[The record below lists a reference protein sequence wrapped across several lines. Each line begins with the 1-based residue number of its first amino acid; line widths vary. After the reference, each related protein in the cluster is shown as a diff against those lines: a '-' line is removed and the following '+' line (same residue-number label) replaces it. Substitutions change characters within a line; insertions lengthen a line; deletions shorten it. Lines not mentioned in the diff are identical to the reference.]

1 MDINPFDRVRR
12 LRAAKPK
19 ANLGVS
25 VDRQRVPPGQWVTER
40 WPVLHYGPVPDVDLD
55 TWDFQVFG
63 LVDEAPSRPP
73 FRGVRRDGK
82 SPPFREVRR
91 DGASEQP
98 LRLTYAQFMALPKV
112 QVKADIHCVTRWTLL
127 DSVWEGVAFKEL
139 MKLIRPKPEARF
151 VLVHCEYG
159 FTTNLPLDVLLDDDV
174 LFATKRNG
182 EDITPDHGWPLRL
195 IVPKKYFWK
204 SAKWVRG
211 LEFLAQ
217 DRLGF
222 WEQAGYHNN
231 ADPWKEERFAD

>member
-19 ANLGVS
+19 ANLGVG

-40 WPVLHYGPVPDVDLD
+40 WPVLHYGPVPEVDLD

-63 LVDEAPSRPP
+63 LVE
-73 FRGVRRDGK
+73 
-82 SPPFREVRR
+82 E
-91 DGASEQP
+91 P

-159 FTTNLPLDVLLDDDV
+159 FTTNLPLDVLLGDDV

-182 EDITPDHGWPLRL
+182 ENITPDHGWPLRL
-195 IVPKKYFWK
+195 VVPKRYFWK

>member
-1 MDINPFDRVRR
+1 MNLDPFDRVRR

-19 ANLGVS
+19 ANLGAG

-40 WPVLHYGPVPDVDLD
+40 WPVLHYGLVPEVDLD

-63 LVDEAPSRPP
+63 LVE
-73 FRGVRRDGK
+73 
-82 SPPFREVRR
+82 E
-91 DGASEQP
+91 P

-127 DSVWEGVAFKEL
+127 DSVWEGVAFQEL
-139 MKLIRPKPEARF
+139 MKLIKPQPEARF

-182 EDITPDHGWPLRL
+182 EEITPDHGWPLRL
-195 IVPKKYFWK
+195 LVPKKYFWK

>member
-1 MDINPFDRVRR
+1 MNLDPFDRVRR

-19 ANLGVS
+19 ADLGAG

-40 WPVLHYGPVPDVDLD
+40 WPVLHYGLVPEVDLD

-63 LVDEAPSRPP
+63 LLE
-73 FRGVRRDGK
+73 
-82 SPPFREVRR
+82 E
-91 DGASEQP
+91 P
-98 LRLTYAQFMALPKV
+98 LRLTYAQFMALPQV

-182 EDITPDHGWPLRL
+182 EALTPDHGWPLRL

>member
-1 MDINPFDRVRR
+1 MNLDPFDRVRR

-19 ANLGVS
+19 ANLGAG
-25 VDRQRVPPGQWVTER
+25 VDRQRLPPGQWVTER
-40 WPVLHYGPVPDVDLD
+40 WPVLHYGPVPEVDLD

-63 LVDEAPSRPP
+63 LVE
-73 FRGVRRDGK
+73 
-82 SPPFREVRR
+82 E
-91 DGASEQP
+91 P

-127 DSVWEGVAFKEL
+127 DSVWEGVAFQEL
-139 MKLIRPKPEARF
+139 MKLIKPQPEARF

-182 EDITPDHGWPLRL
+182 EDLTPDHGWPLRL
-195 IVPKKYFWK
+195 LVPKKYFWK

-231 ADPWKEERFAD
+231 AGPWKEERFAD

>member
-1 MDINPFDRVRR
+1 MNLDPLDRVRR

-19 ANLGVS
+19 ANLGAG
-25 VDRQRVPPGQWVTER
+25 VDRQRIPPGQWVTER
-40 WPVLHYGPVPDVDLD
+40 WPVLHYGPVPEVNLD

-73 FRGVRRDGK
+73 FR
-82 SPPFREVRR
+82 EVRR
-91 DGASEQP
+91 DGASEEP

-112 QVKADIHCVTRWTLL
+112 QVTADIHCVTRWTLL

-139 MKLIRPKPEARF
+139 MKLIRPQPEARF

-174 LFATKRNG
+174 LFVTKRNG
-182 EDITPDHGWPLRL
+182 EEITLDHGWPLRL
-195 IVPKKYFWK
+195 VVPKKYFWK

>member
-1 MDINPFDRVRR
+1 MDSGDINPFDRVRR
-12 LRAAKPK
+12 LRAAKPE
-19 ANLGVS
+19 ANLGAG
-25 VDRQRVPPGQWVTER
+25 VDRQRVPPGQWVTAR

-63 LVDEAPSRPP
+63 LVDEAPSRLTS
-73 FRGVRRDGK
+73 RNGG
-82 SPPFREVRR
+82 R
-91 DGASEQP
+91 DGASEEP
-98 LRLTYAQFMALPKV
+98 LRLTYAQFMTLPTV

-127 DSVWEGVAFKEL
+127 DSIWEGVAFQEL
-139 MKLIRPKPEARF
+139 MKLIRPQPEARF

-211 LEFLAQ
+211 LEFLAH

>member
-1 MDINPFDRVRR
+1 MNLDPFDRVRR

-19 ANLGVS
+19 ANLGAG
-25 VDRQRVPPGQWVTER
+25 VDRQRLPPGQWVTER
-40 WPVLHYGPVPDVDLD
+40 WPVLHYGLVPEVDLD

-63 LVDEAPSRPP
+63 LVE
-73 FRGVRRDGK
+73 
-82 SPPFREVRR
+82 E
-91 DGASEQP
+91 P

-127 DSVWEGVAFKEL
+127 DSVWEGVAFQEL
-139 MKLIRPKPEARF
+139 MKLIKPRPEARF

-182 EDITPDHGWPLRL
+182 EEITPDHGWPLRL
-195 IVPKKYFWK
+195 VVPKKYFWK

>member
-1 MDINPFDRVRR
+1 
-12 LRAAKPK
+12 
-19 ANLGVS
+19 
-25 VDRQRVPPGQWVTER
+25 
-40 WPVLHYGPVPDVDLD
+40 VLHYGPVPDVDLG

-63 LVDEAPSRPP
+63 LVE
-73 FRGVRRDGK
+73 
-82 SPPFREVRR
+82 E
-91 DGASEQP
+91 P
-98 LRLTYAQFMALPKV
+98 LRLTYAQFMALPQV

-127 DSVWEGVAFKEL
+127 DSIWEGVAFKEL
-139 MKLIRPKPEARF
+139 MKLIRPQPEARF

-211 LEFLAQ
+211 LEFLAH

>member
-1 MDINPFDRVRR
+1 MNIDPFERVRR

-19 ANLGVS
+19 ANLGAG
-25 VDRQRVPPGQWVTER
+25 VDRQRLPPGQWVTER
-40 WPVLHYGPVPDVDLD
+40 WPVLHYGPVPAVDLD

-63 LVDEAPSRPP
+63 MVE
-73 FRGVRRDGK
+73 
-82 SPPFREVRR
+82 E
-91 DGASEQP
+91 P

-127 DSVWEGVAFKEL
+127 DSVWEGVAFQEL
-139 MKLIRPKPEARF
+139 MKLIRPQPEARF

-182 EDITPDHGWPLRL
+182 EDLTPDHGWPLRL
-195 IVPKKYFWK
+195 VVPKKYFWK

-222 WEQAGYHNN
+222 WEQAGYNNN
-231 ADPWKEERFAD
+231 ADPWTEERFAD

>member
-19 ANLGVS
+19 ADLGTG

-63 LVDEAPSRPP
+63 LVE
-73 FRGVRRDGK
+73 
-82 SPPFREVRR
+82 E
-91 DGASEQP
+91 P

-204 SAKWVRG
+204 SAKWVRS
-211 LEFLAQ
+211 LEFLAE

>member
-1 MDINPFDRVRR
+1 MNLDPFDRVRR

-19 ANLGVS
+19 ADLGAG

-40 WPVLHYGPVPDVDLD
+40 WPVLHYGLVPEVDLD

-63 LVDEAPSRPP
+63 LLE
-73 FRGVRRDGK
+73 
-82 SPPFREVRR
+82 E
-91 DGASEQP
+91 P
-98 LRLTYAQFMALPKV
+98 LRLTYAQFMALPQV

-182 EDITPDHGWPLRL
+182 EEITPDHGWPLRL

>member
-1 MDINPFDRVRR
+1 MNLDPFDRVRR

-19 ANLGVS
+19 ANLGAG
-25 VDRQRVPPGQWVTER
+25 VDRQRLPPGQWVTER
-40 WPVLHYGPVPDVDLD
+40 WPVLHYGLVPEVDLD

-63 LVDEAPSRPP
+63 LVE
-73 FRGVRRDGK
+73 
-82 SPPFREVRR
+82 E
-91 DGASEQP
+91 P

-127 DSVWEGVAFKEL
+127 DSVWEGVAFQEL
-139 MKLIRPKPEARF
+139 MKLIKPRPEARF

-182 EDITPDHGWPLRL
+182 EEITPDHGWPLRL
-195 IVPKKYFWK
+195 LVPKKYFWK

-231 ADPWKEERFAD
+231 AGPWKEERFAD

>member
-1 MDINPFDRVRR
+1 MNLDPFDRVRR

-19 ANLGVS
+19 ASLGAG
-25 VDRQRVPPGQWVTER
+25 VDRQRIPPGQWVTER

-55 TWDFQVFG
+55 TWDFRVFG
-63 LVDEAPSRPP
+63 LVDEAPSRLTS
-73 FRGVRRDGK
+73 RNGG
-82 SPPFREVRR
+82 R
-91 DGASEQP
+91 DGASEEP

-127 DSVWEGVAFKEL
+127 DSVWEGVAFQEL

-174 LFATKRNG
+174 LFATNRNG
-182 EDITPDHGWPLRL
+182 EEITPEHGWPLRL
-195 IVPKKYFWK
+195 VVPKKYFWK